1 MVPGVILYFFFGMF
15 ILSDIVVVPTWNIQG
30 IIAGATGIML
40 SYMYNQLDSDRYP
53 VRT

>member
-1 MVPGVILYFFFGMF
+1 MLTLKIR
-15 ILSDIVVVPTWNIQG
+15 G
-30 IIAGATGIML
+30 IIAGATGILL